1 MTANY
6 PPAVRLPWGATLGLA
21 LALCGL
27 GIAAARAQAQAPA
40 QAHGSEAGQARFD
53 ILEYRVLGNTS
64 LTNRAVE
71 QAVYPHLG
79 PKLSIADVE
88 AARQSLE
95 KAYRDAGFGSVFVD
109 IPEQQVDGGI
119 VRLRVTE
126 GHLDRIHITGARYFS
141 NGQIRAA
148 LPALVPGKVLNV
160 PELQAQL
167 TDLNRVTPDRVVT
180 PVLKAG
186 RTPGTVDVDLQVNDT
201 LPVHASLDL
210 NNRYTAGTPQL
221 RLTGQVSY
229 SNLFDEQQSASI
241 QYQVAPEDVSK
252 VNAVV
257 GSYVFRVPSWT
268 NTSFA
273 LYAVNSDSKVAAI
286 GTLSVIGTGQI
297 FGARLIEA
305 LNPLPGYTQ
314 SLTFGMDYKD
324 FLENILISATQS
336 QMTPVHYLN
345 WTVSYAGTLSSAHS
359 TTDFTLAAN
368 FGIRGL
374 VNSPNEFAN
383 KRFEGEP
390 DYFYVR
396 ASVQQL
402 QKLPWGLQ
410 LFGSATGQATEDP
423 LVSNEQLAVGGA
435 DTVRGYLEADALGD
449 YGAYGTLEL
458 RQDWPARILHLSP
471 SGGYVLAFCDSGVVN
486 VFDALPGQVARQ
498 TLASCGAG
506 FRVAAWHGMDLSFD
520 WARALITVSPVSAG
534 DSRLE
539 FDVRYGF

>member
-1 MTANY
+1 MTAIY
-6 PPAVRLPWGATLGLA
+6 QPAVRLLWSGTLGAVLV
-21 LALCGL
+21 LCGA
-27 GIAAARAQAQAPA
+27 GAAVAQAPA
-40 QAHGSEAGQARFD
+40 APQPRSAEAGQARFD

-64 LTNRAVE
+64 LATRAVE

-79 PKLSIADVE
+79 PNLSIADVE

-95 KAYRDAGFGSVFVD
+95 KAYRDAGFGSVYVD
-109 IPEQQVDGGI
+109 IPEQQVDAGI

-148 LPALVPGKVLNV
+148 LPALTPGKVLNV

-167 TDLNRVTPDRVVT
+167 TNLNRVTPDRVVT
-180 PVLKAG
+180 PILKAG
-186 RTPGTVDVDLQVNDT
+186 QTPGTVDVDLQVNDT

-241 QYQVAPEDVSK
+241 QYQVAPENVSK

-273 LYAVNSDSKVAAI
+273 VYAVDSDSKVAAI

-297 FGARLIEA
+297 FGTRIIET
-305 LNPLPGYTQ
+305 LTPLPNYTQ
-314 SLTFGMDYKD
+314 SLTFGVDYKD
-324 FLENILISATQS
+324 FLENILITATQS
-336 QMTPVHYLN
+336 QVTPVHYLN
-345 WTVSYAGTLSSAHS
+345 WTVSYAGTLSSPHS

-368 FGIRGL
+368 LGIRGL
-374 VNSPNEFAN
+374 VNTTNEFAN

-390 DYFYVR
+390 DYFYIR
-396 ASVQQL
+396 ASVQHL

-458 RQDWPARILHLSP
+458 RQDWPARFLHVAP
-471 SGGYVLAFCDSGVVN
+471 NAGYVLAFCDSGVVN
-486 VFDALPGQVARQ
+486 IFDALPGQASRQ
-498 TLASCGAG
+498 TLAGCGAG
-506 FRVAAWHGMDLSFD
+506 FRFAGWHGLDLSFD
-520 WARALITVSPVSAG
+520 WARALITAAPVYAG